1 MVLHFEVLQSYVAH
15 VQEVRSALASQEA
28 SLRQRDALLAEK
40 SANVATL
47 QVLIPTSTQPQPWM
61 PVMTS

>member
-47 QVLIPTSTQPQPWM
+47 QVLIPTSTQPQP
-61 PVMTS
+61 